1 VDTEFLALALEMAD
15 ELDHGRQCL
24 MDDRSLTHPLAD
36 RARAALAAEPGQG
49 VSVTPDDFRQWW
61 RETGSASPAPSP
73 EMLLTANAWAN
84 HCLTRYGTRPAPV
97 PVTERLPELRRTFDQ
112 TLNWAR
118 CLEPRSVGNIAL
130 ADKLLD
136 AVVAWAQP
144 EAQP

>member
-1 VDTEFLALALEMAD
+1 MSIPDFRALCAELVKALEEKWD
-15 ELDHGRQCL
+15 SPRPNRLL
-24 MDDRSLTHPLAD
+24 MD
-36 RARAALAAEPGQG
+36 RARNLLAAPEAVG
-49 VSVTPDDFRQWW
+49 VSVTPDDFRRWW
-61 RETGSASPAPSP
+61 RETGSAFPAPSP

-84 HCLTRYGTRPAPV
+84 HCLARYGTHPAPV
-97 PVTERLPELRRTFDQ
+97 PVSERLPELRRTFDQ

-144 EAQP
+144 LPEAQQ